1 MVRKVWLSRR
11 CTYISTPMLDECT
24 TCRTHVVV
32 VPLSRRAVSVRII
45 VDLSAITD

>member
-11 CTYISTPMLDECT
+11 WTCIPAPVLVECT

-32 VPLSRRAVSVRII
+32 VPLSRRAVSVIGRCA
-45 VDLSAITD
+45 V